1 MMMTTKTKLKLVVYA
16 VSLVLFTL
24 GVAALR
30 WEGTERTVGL
40 AVSFVGLI
48 AVALIQT
55 LRVRKNNKNDKRQ

>member
-1 MMMTTKTKLKLVVYA
+1 MMMTTKTKLTLVVYA

-55 LRVRKNNKNDKRQ
+55 LRVRKNNKKR

>member
-55 LRVRKNNKNDKRQ
+55 LRVRKNNKKQ

>member
-40 AVSFVGLI
+40 VVSFVGLI

-55 LRVRKNNKNDKRQ
+55 LRVRKNNKNDKQQ